1 MLLALTGGLCTIE
14 ISRADVVGI
23 RIIGN
28 SEVLYI
34 QGKDKAKK
42 NDYIKITVKTAEAI
56 REYLTVRNVYKIFA
70 SPLFVSHLN
79 PQHRKQN
86 ALEA

>member
-1 MLLALTGGLCTIE
+1 M
-14 ISRADVVGI
+14 
-23 RIIGN
+23 
-28 SEVLYI
+28 YI

-70 SPLFVSHLN
+70 SPLFVSHLTHN
-79 PQHRKQN
+79 TESKMTWKHK
-86 ALEA
+86 

>member
-28 SEVLYI
+28 SEVLCIY
-34 QGKDKAKK
+34 KEK
-42 NDYIKITVKTAEAI
+42 IKLKRMII
-56 REYLTVRNVYKIFA
+56 LRL
-70 SPLFVSHLN
+70 P
-79 PQHRKQN
+79 
-86 ALEA
+86 